1 MITAFANEWG
11 KVRKRETNSE
21 QALIFPACIL
31 RKAKGASRAKATRRR
46 ILRWPDLWEKGKI
59 AELVKNIFNSARQG
73 EGKGKCVE
81 DDDSI
86 ARKFHSMMIEG
97 KVRQAV
103 PWVTNRDDGGVLHPD
118 DVDTK
123 IGKTVVEVLE
133 SKHPSCMIPQL
144 GKEGWA
150 SFEDYD
156 EQLNSVLVYY
166 DQEIV
171 QNVADK
177 MQGGAGPSTVDA
189 QAMSSWRLKFGKNS
203 HLLREEMASW
213 VEWLGKDSPP

>member
-1 MITAFANEWG
+1 MLAW
-11 KVRKRETNSE
+11 
-21 QALIFPACIL
+21 L
-31 RKAKGASRAKATRRR
+31 
-46 ILRWPDLWEKGKI
+46 DLWEKGKI
-59 AELVKNIFNSARQG
+59 SELVKKIFNSAKKW
-73 EGKGKCVE
+73 EGKVKCIE
-81 DDDSI
+81 DDDSL

-97 KVRQAV
+97 EMRQAV
-103 PWVTNRDDGGVLHPD
+103 PWVTTRDDGGVVHPD
-118 DVDTK
+118 DVDAK
-123 IGKTVVEVLE
+123 IGKTVVEMLE

-177 MQGGAGPSTVDA
+177 MQGGAGPPTVDA
-189 QAMSSWRLKFGKNS
+189 HAMSSWRLKFGKNS
-203 HLLREEMASW
+203 QLLREEMS
-213 VEWLGKDSPP
+213 S